1 MISHSIEFHYWR
13 FWEFDSNSLLQFI
26 SKTIIVIYIV
36 IYLHIVIYLISNISK
51 LALEKMFYSVF
62 SSLSFLL
69 SYNLLHVV
77 NNWYFSTVF
86 Q

>member
-26 SKTIIVIYIV
+26 SKTIIVIY
-36 IYLHIVIYLISNISK
+36 LHYIVIYLISNISR

>member
-26 SKTIIVIYIV
+26 FKIIIV
-36 IYLHIVIYLISNISK
+36 IYLHYIVIYLISNISR

-69 SYNLLHVV
+69 SYNLLRVV